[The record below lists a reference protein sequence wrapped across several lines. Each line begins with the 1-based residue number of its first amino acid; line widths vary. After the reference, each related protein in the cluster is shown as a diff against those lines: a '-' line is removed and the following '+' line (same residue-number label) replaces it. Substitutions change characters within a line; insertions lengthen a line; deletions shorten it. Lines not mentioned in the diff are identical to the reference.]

1 MFFFHSLKAG
11 GSLCSEVLG
20 TAVSVV
26 RALPPLS
33 LAVES
38 KLPRVGLAS
47 LSQLTTFLAE
57 TAKPSSPADPTGKI
71 TNEHGWEICANT
83 PTFHFIGTENKKKIL
98 GNESLLIAKKIIFNN
113 FLKGH

>member
-1 MFFFHSLKAG
+1 M
-11 GSLCSEVLG
+11 
-20 TAVSVV
+20 SVV

-57 TAKPSSPADPTGKI
+57 TAKPSSPADPTGEM
-71 TNEHGWEICANT
+71 NSERSWGMCVDAQ
-83 PTFHFIGTENKKKIL
+83 TFHFIGTEIISFSGEIFQKKIMNIL
-98 GNESLLIAKKIIFNN
+98 FAAIEFLQKSCQTLSLTLA
-113 FLKGH
+113 